1 MNRWILA
8 RNCSLEAKLLR
19 RSSLRTRMENQISIW
34 LSQEACLG
42 VKWKTMRWVGSRRNA
57 SRVFLEAST
66 PDLPLTPSVRLRP
79 QWRATNR
86 TTDSGEVDIEVVAD
100 DVPSRA
106 GGGAA
111 QQVVEKSCEVVLA
124 AGVADHALDLAGG
137 DVEGGDQHLSA
148 MTAVFELMPLELAGH
163 HGQVWRD
170 PLQGLDAGLLDRW
183 TPCGGSHRRRPQ
195 PCRPRRY
202 QRTWHQRPDRAWGSA
217 SSGFVEGL
225 NNKIRVIQRRAYGLR
240 DENYLRLKILTCM
253 LPRL

>member
-170 PLQGLDAGLLDRW
+170 PLQGLDAGLLVD
-183 TPCGGSHRRRPQ
+183 GHRAVGLIGVGRSLV
-195 PCRPRRY
+195 
-202 QRTWHQRPDRAWGSA
+202 DRADISALGIKGRIGLGGQPVAA
-217 SSGFVEGL
+217 SSKGSTTRSG
-225 NNKIRVIQRRAYGLR
+225 
-240 DENYLRLKILTCM
+240 
-253 LPRL
+253 